1 MSCMN
6 IPGPSIDCYGNPITD
21 VICSFASGGRE
32 NYNKMLLRLID
43 SCVEHWHGD
52 MLIYSPDHWL
62 DEYEGFNIR
71 KGWPQPKGIKS
82 LTHSEM
88 PYQFKT
94 ALIQEALEMGYERII
109 WLDSSMQL
117 KKDLTPLF
125 DGINGMTFFENLG
138 HPTWKYI
145 SDTALVMLKN
155 DGYLS
160 DASKHQDII
169 NVPQVWGGAFALNFS
184 KIGTSSFFNNLK
196 EYSLNGSFKDSGS
209 RRPGFITHRHDQ
221 AVMSVILNDWA
232 HTLLP
237 YGQILCP
244 PHDRTGEY
252 GNDPYLICRG
262 L

>member
-1 MSCMN
+1 MSCMDTIAPRYN
-6 IPGPSIDCYGNPITD
+6 CAGKKTD

-32 NYNKMLLRLID
+32 PYNKMLLRLID
-43 SCVEHWHGD
+43 SAVEHWHGD
-52 MLIYSPDHWL
+52 MLVYSPDHWL
-62 DEYEGFNIR
+62 DEYKGVRIN
-71 KGWPQPKGIKS
+71 KGWPKPKGIAS

-125 DGINGMTFFENLG
+125 GGINGMTFFENLG

-145 SDTALVMLKN
+145 SDSALDMLRS
-155 DGYLS
+155 DGFMNEES
-160 DASKHQDII
+160 THHDIKDI
-169 NVPQVWGGAFALNFS
+169 PQVWGGAFA
-184 KIGTSSFFNNLK
+184 IDIRQCWIFFEDLK
-196 EYSLNGSFKDSGS
+196 FYSLNGSFKEGGS
-209 RRPGFITHRHDQ
+209 NRTGFITHRHDQ
-221 AVMSVILNDWA
+221 AVMSVLLNDWLF
-232 HTLLP
+232 TMLP

>member
-1 MSCMN
+1 MK
-6 IPGPSIDCYGNPITD
+6 D
-21 VICSFASGGRE
+21 VILSFSTKGRE
-32 NYNKMLLRLID
+32 NYHGMLERLIE
-43 SCVEHWHGD
+43 SCKQHWSGD
-52 MLIYSPDHWL
+52 MLIYSHDNTCRMYASQEIKQGYPDPW
-62 DEYEGFNIR
+62 
-71 KGWPQPKGIKS
+71 GIES
-82 LTHSEM
+82 LTHQQM
-88 PYQFKT
+88 PYQFKV
-94 ALIQEALEMGYERII
+94 AMIQKALELGYRRII

-125 DGINGMTFFENLG
+125 DGVNGMTFFENLG

-145 SDTALVMLKN
+145 SDTALAMLKN

-160 DASKHQDII
+160 DTSKHQDIV

-184 KIGTSSFFNNLK
+184 NGNLPFFNDLK

-209 RRPGFITHRHDQ
+209 TRPGFITHRHDQ
-221 AVMSVILNDWA
+221 AVMSVLLNDWA
-232 HTLLP
+232 YTLLP